1 MADTYEKEQ
10 RDLDPHRAEEQRLA
24 RQESEARLRAR
35 GIVVLQQDEDEEVAD
50 LLDAIERFEAAVEA
64 RGGDLFVNRIGSP
77 EPEAP
82 EFVPPIRREGESV
95 GDYRIRIMEATDRL
109 RRM

>member
-1 MADTYEKEQ
+1 MVDSFEREQ
-10 RDLDPHRAEEQRLA
+10 RELDPHRVEEQRLA
-24 RQESEARLRAR
+24 RQEAEARLRPR
-35 GIVVLQQDEDEEVAD
+35 GIVVLEEDRDEDVAD

-82 EFVPPIRREGESV
+82 EFVPPARRGEESA
-95 GDYRIRIMEATDRL
+95 GAYRMRVERATDRL
-109 RRM
+109 RGR

>member
-10 RDLDPHRAEEQRLA
+10 RELDPHRAEEQRLA

-35 GIVVLQQDEDEEVAD
+35 GIVVVPEDEDEEVAD
-50 LLDAIERFEAAVEA
+50 LLEAIERFEAAVEA
-64 RGGDLFVNRIGSP
+64 RGGDLFVNRIGSS

-82 EFVPPIRREGESV
+82 EFVPPIRQEGESV
-95 GDYRIRIMEATDRL
+95 GDYRIRIMRATDRL